1 MISYQHNL
9 HKRFIKLEVD
19 SLSLFGIK
27 ISYAILK
34 LRIMKVLIVLSA
46 VFMLSLNLIA
56 QENELQN
63 QEKYN
68 EIALSPAIINAQQTE
83 MNDLLTIITSLDR
96 IISENGKLAEKTI
109 SPYMLYLKYSFEKIN
124 IIEKKTQ
131 TSIVVLLD
139 FYVIDNIS
147 KQQTASN
154 SMKIVSKQ
162 SDETSALI
170 VAIKSVSIE
179 NEDLQ
184 NMIRSG
190 REEIYSRNVLQCLEF
205 MNMVQIKIHEG
216 QQLKAIGALLHLSE
230 FEGECVM
237 MSDQLLIEA
246 VNSKNMMEASR
257 NLESLEY
264 YVERKLD
271 LSDVRRYAD
280 LLANDV
286 QGKEFLVSFIKDYG
300 LEDEYLEVL
309 IEANEVYPE
318 PISDEKSRV
327 QAKELILV
335 QEEEKILNIRMLQET
350 EMWVNELKP

>member
-1 MISYQHNL
+1 
-9 HKRFIKLEVD
+9 
-19 SLSLFGIK
+19 
-27 ISYAILK
+27 
-34 LRIMKVLIVLSA
+34 MKVLIVLSA

-63 QEKYN
+63 KEKYN
-68 EIALSPAIINAQQTE
+68 EIALSPAIINAEQME

-170 VAIKSVSIE
+170 EAIKSVSIE

>member
-1 MISYQHNL
+1 
-9 HKRFIKLEVD
+9 
-19 SLSLFGIK
+19 
-27 ISYAILK
+27 
-34 LRIMKVLIVLSA
+34 
-46 VFMLSLNLIA
+46 
-56 QENELQN
+56 
-63 QEKYN
+63 
-68 EIALSPAIINAQQTE
+68 
-83 MNDLLTIITSLDR
+83 
-96 IISENGKLAEKTI
+96 
-109 SPYMLYLKYSFEKIN
+109 
-124 IIEKKTQ
+124 
-131 TSIVVLLD
+131 
-139 FYVIDNIS
+139 
-147 KQQTASN
+147 
-154 SMKIVSKQ
+154 
-162 SDETSALI
+162 
-170 VAIKSVSIE
+170 
-179 NEDLQ
+179 
-184 NMIRSG
+184 
-190 REEIYSRNVLQCLEF
+190 
-205 MNMVQIKIHEG
+205 
-216 QQLKAIGALLHLSE
+216 
-230 FEGECVM
+230 M

>member
-1 MISYQHNL
+1 
-9 HKRFIKLEVD
+9 
-19 SLSLFGIK
+19 
-27 ISYAILK
+27 
-34 LRIMKVLIVLSA
+34 MKVLIVLSA

-170 VAIKSVSIE
+170 EAIKSVSIE

>member
-1 MISYQHNL
+1 
-9 HKRFIKLEVD
+9 
-19 SLSLFGIK
+19 
-27 ISYAILK
+27 
-34 LRIMKVLIVLSA
+34 
-46 VFMLSLNLIA
+46 LSLNLIA

-170 VAIKSVSIE
+170 EAIKSVSIE